1 MDTGIVLIGPMCAGK
16 SSTAKILAERLGR
29 QYVDLDELR
38 WAYYRELDAY
48 EELVALLK
56 SGEIGLLEQYNYWKP
71 FEAHAVERVVPEY
84 PNCVLDFGA
93 GHGVYEDEALLARVQ
108 QALSTVAHVILLLP
122 APDVAE
128 ATAVVNTRFAKLLQ
142 EVAGTVNPEALLL
155 NEHFVKHPSSRRLAS
170 QIVYTGDQTPEQVC
184 DEIVKRI
191 GGQMP
196 PL

>member
-1 MDTGIVLIGPMCAGK
+1 MNTTIVMIGPMCAGK
-16 SSTAKILAERLGR
+16 SSTARLLAERLGNP
-29 QYVDLDELR
+29 YVELDELR

-108 QALSTVAHVILLLP
+108 HALSSVAHVILLLP
-122 APDVAE
+122 SPDVAE
-128 ATAVVNTRFAKLLQ
+128 ATAVLNARFAQLLQ
-142 EVAGTVNPEALLL
+142 EVAGTVNPDALQL
-155 NEHFVKHPSSRRLAS
+155 NEHFVKHPSSRRLAT
-170 QIVYTGDQTPEQVC
+170 QIVYTGDLMPEAVAEMILQKI
-184 DEIVKRI
+184 DA
-191 GGQMP
+191 
-196 PL
+196 

>member
-1 MDTGIVLIGPMCAGK
+1 MDTTIVLIGPMCAGK
-16 SSTAKILAERLGR
+16 SSTAKILAERLGLP
-29 QYVDLDELR
+29 YIELDELR

-108 QALSTVAHVILLLP
+108 HALSTVAHVILLLP

-128 ATAVVNTRFAKLLQ
+128 ATAVLNARFAQLLQ
-142 EVAGTVNPEALLL
+142 EVAGTVNPEALQL
-155 NEHFVKHPSSRRLAS
+155 NEHFVQHPSSRRLAT
-170 QIVYTGDQTPEQVC
+170 QIVYTGDLMPEAVAEMVLQQ
-184 DEIVKRI
+184 I
-191 GGQMP
+191 GA
-196 PL
+196 

>member
-16 SSTAKILAERLGR
+16 SSTARLLAERLGR
-29 QYVDLDELR
+29 QYVELDELR

-48 EELVALLK
+48 EEVVALLK
-56 SGEIGLLEQYNYWKP
+56 SGKMGLLEQYDRWKP
-71 FEAHAVERVVPEY
+71 FEAHAVERVVQDY

-108 QALSTVAHVILLLP
+108 HALSTVAHVILLLP
-122 APDVAE
+122 APDMAE

-155 NEHFVKHPSSRRLAS
+155 NEHFVKHPSSRRLAT
-170 QIVYTGDQTPEQVC
+170 QIVYTGDLLPEAVVEMILQ
-184 DEIVKRI
+184 KI
-191 GGQMP
+191 GA
-196 PL
+196 